1 MASSRLKR
9 LWIPLVLLVVLTSF
23 SFQLSLTPCTQCT
36 PGVQQF
42 LRCTAPWLGFRS
54 WVKQAQNVLLELL
67 CVLPLVFLAS
77 LIMTAAKRRQFWLV
91 AVTVPAV
98 IPAVAFVGPP
108 RDQQPLLWEAPQ
120 AQQGRGFKAEKS
132 KEQDEELSKR
142 VRAVAI
148 GSGSG
153 ILLSLVVQS
162 ITPEA
167 QEPYYYYAEPPR
179 RMAYRRQMLAAP
191 VPPQPPAP
199 SFSFSSLTTGLL
211 VGLGTGVIIGSSMNE
226 MTEGSPEDRKS
237 SAQKPLSKRD
247 SGGDSAAPHALESNR
262 VPMRG
267 RNSQGLLK

>member
-1 MASSRLKR
+1 M
-9 LWIPLVLLVVLTSF
+9 
-23 SFQLSLTPCTQCT
+23 
-36 PGVQQF
+36 
-42 LRCTAPWLGFRS
+42 
-54 WVKQAQNVLLELL
+54 
-67 CVLPLVFLAS
+67 LPLVFLAS
-77 LIMTAAKRRQFWLV
+77 LITTAAKRRQFWLV
-91 AVTVPAV
+91 AATVPAV

-120 AQQGRGFKAEKS
+120 TQQGRGFKAEKS

-148 GSGSG
+148 GSASG

-167 QEPYYYYAEPPR
+167 QEPYYYAEPPR
-179 RMAYRRQMLAAP
+179 RMAYRRQLAAP
-191 VPPQPPAP
+191 VPPEPPAP

-211 VGLGTGVIIGSSMNE
+211 VGLGTGVIIGSSMSE
-226 MTEGSPEDRKS
+226 MTEGTMEDRKS
-237 SAQKPLSKRD
+237 STPKPLSKSD
-247 SGGDSAAPHALESNR
+247 SGGDSAAPHALESDR

>member
-1 MASSRLKR
+1 MVRFQKLGE
-9 LWIPLVLLVVLTSF
+9 TS
-23 SFQLSLTPCTQCT
+23 
-36 PGVQQF
+36 
-42 LRCTAPWLGFRS
+42 A
-54 WVKQAQNVLLELL
+54 E
-67 CVLPLVFLAS
+67 CVAGAS
-77 LIMTAAKRRQFWLV
+77 LCAAVGFSGFPDHDCGEKA
-91 AVTVPAV
+91 AVLAGGCDCSSCDSSCGLCWSSTGSA
-98 IPAVAFVGPP
+98 A
-108 RDQQPLLWEAPQ
+108 LLWEAPQ

-237 SAQKPLSKRD
+237 STPKPLSKRD
-247 SGGDSAAPHALESNR
+247 SGGDSAAPHALEGDR